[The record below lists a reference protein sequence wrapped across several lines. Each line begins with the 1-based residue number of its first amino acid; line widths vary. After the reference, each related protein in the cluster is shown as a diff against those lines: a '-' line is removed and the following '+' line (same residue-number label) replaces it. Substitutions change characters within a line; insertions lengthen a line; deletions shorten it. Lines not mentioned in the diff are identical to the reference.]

1 MKIWHK
7 ISTKILLISQIFVE
21 KIDTNNVMRLN
32 VNEIKNMSTK
42 SYAHFP
48 QSCPQ
53 PNSPVI
59 AMHRAEITKKLQ
71 TLYRDSCVLLI
82 TETVDIT
89 AGYKKFTKLWRIM
102 LTSGKVLCESL
113 FSQKNNSEN
122 FHDFRC
128 YFLLNLTKFL

>member
-71 TLYRDSCVLLI
+71 TLYRDSCVFLI
-82 TETVDIT
+82 KETVNIT

-113 FSQKNNSEN
+113 
-122 FHDFRC
+122 
-128 YFLLNLTKFL
+128 L